1 MKRTGPCLW
10 WQTRGRSEPDGGA
23 TVWSVFEASSS
34 YFALSTAPFMVNY
47 RVDDLHA
54 MLAQLRAAG
63 CAVDDKVD
71 ESEYGKFGWVMDP
84 DGNRLELWQPPA
96 TPPAV

>member
-1 MKRTGPCLW
+1 M
-10 WQTRGRSEPDGGA
+10 
-23 TVWSVFEASSS
+23 WSVFEAASSH
-34 YFALSTAPFMVNY
+34 FAPSTAPFMVND
-47 RVDDLHA
+47 RVDDLSA

-84 DGNRLELWQPPA
+84 DGNRIELWQPPA
-96 TPPAV
+96 KLAAG